1 MYFCWEVGD
10 EWRGVIL
17 QSQFMFGLQRIY
29 TPNFSFKY
37 IFDIIFFCFLNTL
50 QNLCIELDTKYHFRQ
65 SKWGVK
71 KCRVIIWNQQNNNFR
86 VLLAISPSTMATI
99 ASVLPNLPFSFPTQW
114 LNVIFSN
121 TYFKFPI
128 WITLFQFVFMSNGSS
143 LTQNRACK
151 HFTDYAEIMHLYA
164 LFDHKSL
171 IFTRFTF

>member
-1 MYFCWEVGD
+1 MKRSYPPKPIHVWPTKNLHSKIFLLNTFL
-10 EWRGVIL
+10 IL
-17 QSQFMFGLQRIY
+17 
-29 TPNFSFKY
+29 FSFVSWILCK
-37 IFDIIFFCFLNTL
+37 II
-50 QNLCIELDTKYHFRQ
+50 CIELDTKYHFRQ

-164 LFDHKSL
+164 LFDHRSL